1 MNQPNTYLDNQLK
14 DKLKALRSYESQTY
28 AKWGNRKRIFKMVG
42 VDFEI
47 KFCRAEMMLK
57 ESLRKE
63 TTQKNIKIA
72 RVDMMNR
79 AFEQLNIKLESSG
92 YPQIQPNARSFRF
105 DNKNILVCDTD
116 EEKPLL
122 IKIHKQEQDVAIFSI
137 EELLRCIPKDFME
150 AKQLLS
156 KLSKEVNFED
166 NWRAKDKD
174 KKKKRYR

>member
-14 DKLKALRSYESQTY
+14 QKLQALRTYESETY
-28 AKWGNRKRIFKMVG
+28 AKWGNRKRILKMVD

-47 KFCRAEMMLK
+47 KFCRAEMILK

-63 TTQKNIKIA
+63 TTQRKIS
-72 RVDMMNR
+72 RVEMMNR

-92 YPQIQPNARSFRF
+92 YAQLQPNVRSFRL

-116 EEKPLL
+116 EEKPQL
-122 IKIHKQEQDVAIFSI
+122 IKIHKEEKDIAIFSI

-150 AKQLLS
+150 AKHLLS
-156 KLSKEVNFED
+156 KLSKEVNFQQITYEQ
-166 NWRAKDKD
+166 R
-174 KKKKRYR
+174 

>member
-14 DKLKALRSYESQTY
+14 EKLKALRTYESETY

-47 KFCRAEMMLK
+47 KFCRAEMILK
-57 ESLRKE
+57 ESLRLE
-63 TTQKNIKIA
+63 TTERKIS
-72 RVDMMNR
+72 RVEMMNR

-92 YPQIQPNARSFRF
+92 YPQIQPNVRSFRF

-122 IKIHKQEQDVAIFSI
+122 IKIHKQEEDVAIFSI
-137 EELLRCIPKDFME
+137 EELLRCIPKDLME

-156 KLSKEVNFED
+156 KLSKEVNFVRIKHEEQKSKQS
-166 NWRAKDKD
+166 R
-174 KKKKRYR
+174 

>member
-1 MNQPNTYLDNQLK
+1 MNQPNTYLDKQLK
-14 DKLKALRSYESQTY
+14 DKLKALRDYESETY
-28 AKWGNRKRIFKMVG
+28 AKWGNRKRILKMVD

-47 KFCRAEMMLK
+47 KFCRAEMILK

-63 TTQKNIKIA
+63 TTQRKIS
-72 RVDMMNR
+72 RVEMMNR

-92 YPQIQPNARSFRF
+92 YAKLQPNVRSFRL

-122 IKIHKQEQDVAIFSI
+122 IKIHKEEKDIAIFSI

-156 KLSKEVNFED
+156 KLSKEVNFEKITYEQ
-166 NWRAKDKD
+166 R
-174 KKKKRYR
+174 

>member
-14 DKLKALRSYESQTY
+14 EKLKALRAYESETY
-28 AKWGNRKRIFKMVG
+28 AKWGNRKRILKMVD

-47 KFCRAEMMLK
+47 KFCRAEMILK

-63 TTQKNIKIA
+63 TTQRKIS
-72 RVDMMNR
+72 RVEMMDR
-79 AFEQLNIKLESSG
+79 ALQQLNIKLENSG
-92 YPQIQPNARSFRF
+92 YAQLEPNVRSFRL

-122 IKIHKQEQDVAIFSI
+122 IKIHKEEKDIAIFSI

-150 AKQLLS
+150 AKHLLS
-156 KLSKEVNFED
+156 KLSKEVNFQQITYEQ
-166 NWRAKDKD
+166 R
-174 KKKKRYR
+174 

>member
-1 MNQPNTYLDNQLK
+1 MIQPNTYLEKQFK
-14 DKLKALRSYESQTY
+14 DKLKALRAYESETY
-28 AKWGNRKRIFKMVG
+28 AKWGNRKRILKMVD

-47 KFCRAEMMLK
+47 KFCRAEMILK

-63 TTQKNIKIA
+63 TTQRKIS
-72 RVDMMNR
+72 RVEMMDR
-79 AFEQLNIKLESSG
+79 ALQQLNIKLESSG
-92 YPQIQPNARSFRF
+92 YAQLQPNARLFRF

-122 IKIHKQEQDVAIFSI
+122 IKIHKQEEDVAVFSI

-156 KLSKEVNFED
+156 KLNKEVNFEKITYEQ
-166 NWRAKDKD
+166 RQ
-174 KKKKRYR
+174 

>member
-14 DKLKALRSYESQTY
+14 EKLKALRAYESETY
-28 AKWGNRKRIFKMVG
+28 AKWGNRKRILKMVD

-47 KFCRAEMMLK
+47 KFRRAEMILK

-63 TTQKNIKIA
+63 TTQRKIS
-72 RVDMMNR
+72 RVEMMDR
-79 AFEQLNIKLESSG
+79 ALQQLNIKLESSG
-92 YPQIQPNARSFRF
+92 YHQIQPNARCFRF

-122 IKIHKQEQDVAIFSI
+122 VKIHKQEKDIAIFSI

-150 AKQLLS
+150 AKNLLS
-156 KLSKEVNFED
+156 KLSKEVNFQQITYEQ
-166 NWRAKDKD
+166 R
-174 KKKKRYR
+174 